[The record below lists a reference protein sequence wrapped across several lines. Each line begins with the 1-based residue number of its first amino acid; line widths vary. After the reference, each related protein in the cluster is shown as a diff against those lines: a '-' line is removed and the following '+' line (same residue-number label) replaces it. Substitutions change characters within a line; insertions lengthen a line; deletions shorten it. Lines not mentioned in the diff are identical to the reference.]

1 MILHKIDSSPF
12 NHLAL
17 QHCLQRIKPTD
28 GLLLS
33 QDAVY
38 GVMDKALIGK
48 FSNLTSVYVLKED
61 AEARA
66 VLIEGDSNIQLITYV
81 DFVEL
86 SLKYDKV
93 VSW

>member
-1 MILHKIDSSPF
+1 MILHKVSSSPF

-17 QHCLQRIKPTD
+17 QQCLQRIQATD
-28 GLLLS
+28 GLLLT

-38 GVMDKALIGK
+38 GVMDKGLNTKLVALH
-48 FSNLTSVYVLKED
+48 SVFVLKED
-61 AEARA
+61 TDARGIT
-66 VLIEGDSNIQLITYV
+66 IESDKIQLITYA

-86 SLKYDKV
+86 SLEYDKV